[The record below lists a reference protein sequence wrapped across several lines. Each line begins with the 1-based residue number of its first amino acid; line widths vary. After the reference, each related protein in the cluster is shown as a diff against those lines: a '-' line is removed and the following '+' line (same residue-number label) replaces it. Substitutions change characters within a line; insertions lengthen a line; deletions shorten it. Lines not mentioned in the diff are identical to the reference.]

1 VRHYQVIARLATAV
15 ARGDTAGARSSNAGS
30 AAAAEALKG
39 LDLSTLDEIHI
50 PEAEWQSVFKLLKDL
65 ETGVQC
71 AIAVHLYM
79 LYSVSTTASSSCC
92 TFAVTPHNTAK
103 QNTEPY
109 QQKALPYKYL
119 RTLHCELIF

>member
-30 AAAAEALKG
+30 AAAAEALNG

-65 ETGVQC
+65 ETGIHISC
-71 AIAVHLYM
+71 YC
-79 LYSVSTTASSSCC
+79 STTTC
-92 TFAVTPHNTAK
+92 
-103 QNTEPY
+103 
-109 QQKALPYKYL
+109 
-119 RTLHCELIF
+119 